1 MNWKI
6 QMKLVIMNTYIDEN
20 KNETRCYK
28 YLILVQKNE
37 SIKENQIINREI
49 YIIYKRIYIYYSYEK
64 EINKENKFVLGYIDS
79 SLDESNNRINILN
92 LTMAFSNY
100 INVNIIDENL
110 NVQNSTL
117 LNYPKNKFL
126 FNL

>member
-1 MNWKI
+1 
-6 QMKLVIMNTYIDEN
+6 MNTYIDEN